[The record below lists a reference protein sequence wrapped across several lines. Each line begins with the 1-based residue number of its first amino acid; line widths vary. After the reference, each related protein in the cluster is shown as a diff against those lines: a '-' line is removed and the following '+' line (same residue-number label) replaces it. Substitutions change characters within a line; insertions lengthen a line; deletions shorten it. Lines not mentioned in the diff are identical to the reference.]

1 MQLGER
7 RKQLDSLQVRASCDG
22 TVTPPITFGVLNVVQ
37 SDQRES
43 EIDCFEP
50 RSLNATL
57 ADKTPICT
65 VVASEKFEALAF
77 IDQRSMKQ
85 LEVGQ
90 SVELLLDEYAT
101 QVLRGTLVE
110 IKTGSSKVVPDGLF
124 RQAGGLHRSGCER
137 RPWRVADS
145 SLSTCDSV
153 GRSAGRLTTANRH
166 ARPSKNCR
174 PSRLHLPTP
183 PRNDPTSDKLPVELG
198 APSDQNSVM

>member
-124 RQAGGLHRSGCER
+124 RQAGGYIEAGVNGARGASRIPHFQLAIQLDEVPDGLPLQTGMRGQAKIAV
-137 RPWRVADS
+137 RPAS
-145 SLSTCDSV
+145 IFQ
-153 GRSAGRLTTANRH
+153 RLREMILRA
-166 ARPSKNCR
+166 
-174 PSRLHLPTP
+174 
-183 PRNDPTSDKLPVELG
+183 TSFR
-198 APSDQNSVM
+198 